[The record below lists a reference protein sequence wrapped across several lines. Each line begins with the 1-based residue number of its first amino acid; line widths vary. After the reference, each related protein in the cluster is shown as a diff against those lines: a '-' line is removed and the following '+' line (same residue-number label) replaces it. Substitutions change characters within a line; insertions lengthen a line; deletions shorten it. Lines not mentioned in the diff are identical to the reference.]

1 MTPPAS
7 TPAASFSVGLNA
19 VILAVTEESPRVLTV
34 RDGER
39 RLALP
44 FGQLD
49 PESERTLELALRQR
63 VRELTALQL
72 GYVEQL
78 YTFGDRGRDPAVRQ
92 AGVRPI
98 SIGYLALMREGE
110 AAPGAAWED
119 VYRFLPWEDHRS
131 GSNELVERDI
141 VPALAAWAAMRA
153 RERGACTER
162 MEIAFGLGGST
173 WDGDRVLD
181 RLELLYEAGLVA
193 EATRDRRRRGKT
205 PAVAPER
212 ALGEPMALDH
222 RRMLATALGRI
233 RGKIRYRPIIFEM
246 LPEEF
251 TLLRLQRT
259 VEALAGVRLHK
270 GNFRRL
276 VDRGGMVVGTG
287 RLEPHTGGRPAE
299 LFRFRRE
306 VLRERRAPGVG
317 LPRAST

>member
-1 MTPPAS
+1 MS

-34 RDGER
+34 RDDRGQV
-39 RLALP
+39 ALP
-44 FGQLD
+44 FGELE

-63 VRELTALQL
+63 VRELTGLQL

-78 YTFGDRGRDPAVRQ
+78 YTFGDRDRDPAVRR

-98 SIGYLALMREGE
+98 SIGYLALVREGE

-131 GSNELVERDI
+131 GSSPLVEEEI
-141 VPALAAWAAMRA
+141 APALAAWVEEGSGDRTA
-153 RERGACTER
+153 RKERVQIT
-162 MEIAFGLGGST
+162 FGLGGSS
-173 WDGDRVLD
+173 WDGYRVLD
-181 RLELLYEAGLVA
+181 RLELLYEAGRVA
-193 EATRDRRRRGKT
+193 EAVRDQRST
-205 PAVAPER
+205 EQASALPDLT
-212 ALGEPMALDH
+212 LGEPMALDH

-287 RLEPHTGGRPAE
+287 RLESHTGGRPAE

-317 LPRAST
+317 LPRASV

>member
-1 MTPPAS
+1 MTRTTAR
-7 TPAASFSVGLNA
+7 PAASFAVGLNA

-34 RDGER
+34 DDGSGQ
-39 RLALP
+39 LALP
-44 FGQLD
+44 FGELE

-63 VRELTALQL
+63 VRELTGLKL

-78 YTFGDRGRDPAVRQ
+78 YTFGDRDRDPAVRQ

-98 SIGYLALMREGE
+98 SIGYLALVREGE

-119 VYRFLPWEDHRS
+119 VYRLLPWEDHRA
-131 GSNELVERDI
+131 GSNALVERDI
-141 VPALAAWAAMRA
+141 APALAAWAETRPAERA
-153 RERGACTER
+153 ACTER
-162 MEIAFGLGGST
+162 TDITFGLGGST

-181 RLELLYEAGLVA
+181 RLELLYEAGLVI
-193 EATRDRRRRGKT
+193 EAVRDRRRREET
-205 PAVAPER
+205 PRTALEQ

-287 RLEPHTGGRPAE
+287 RLESHTGGRPAE

-306 VLRERRAPGVG
+306 VLRERRTPGVG
-317 LPRAST
+317 LPRASA

>member
-1 MTPPAS
+1 MK
-7 TPAASFSVGLNA
+7 ASFSIGLNA
-19 VILAVTEESPRVLTV
+19 VILAVTGETPRVLTV
-34 RDGER
+34 TAASGEP
-39 RLALP
+39 ALP
-44 FGQLD
+44 FGQLE
-49 PESERTLELALRQR
+49 PESERTLELALRHR
-63 VRELTALQL
+63 VRELTGLEL

-78 YTFGDRGRDPAVRQ
+78 YTFGDRDRDPAVRH

-98 SIGYLALMREGE
+98 SIGYLALVREGE

-131 GSNELVERDI
+131 GSNPSVESRI
-141 VPALAAWAAMRA
+141 APALTAWADAGSAACGA
-153 RERGACTER
+153 RTER
-162 MEIAFGLGGST
+162 VEITFGLGGST

-181 RLELLYEAGLVA
+181 RLELLYEARLVA
-193 EATRDRRRRGKT
+193 EAVRDRRRRT
-205 PAVAPER
+205 ESPQPPPAP

-317 LPRAST
+317 LPRAPA